1 VREPNG
7 QGTALPASRQLDE
20 RIIARCGGDSSQ
32 ESTIAGRDEIATP
45 SETSSGLPPITSDTA
60 LQPLA
65 SPLMSTTG
73 FADAASA
80 DSPTSAMP
88 PTFASST
95 VPVAGTVTCAPAG
108 WLPTIGSDVVVP
120 AELGSANANAATG
133 SDLSL
138 PVRLRRVRLPLSI
151 VRNAVESTVNAA
163 YPFGTVTTVPAVS

>member
-1 VREPNG
+1 
-7 QGTALPASRQLDE
+7 
-20 RIIARCGGDSSQ
+20 
-32 ESTIAGRDEIATP
+32 
-45 SETSSGLPPITSDTA
+45 
-60 LQPLA
+60 
-65 SPLMSTTG
+65 MSTTG

-108 WLPTIGSDVVVP
+108 WLPTIGSDVVVL
-120 AELGSANANAATG
+120 AEPGSAKANAATG

-163 YPFGTVTTVPAVS
+163 YPFGTVTTVPAVSYAPTWSLPAGRAPNAPIVAVSRLGSFSLTGCARGLPILKSPAGR